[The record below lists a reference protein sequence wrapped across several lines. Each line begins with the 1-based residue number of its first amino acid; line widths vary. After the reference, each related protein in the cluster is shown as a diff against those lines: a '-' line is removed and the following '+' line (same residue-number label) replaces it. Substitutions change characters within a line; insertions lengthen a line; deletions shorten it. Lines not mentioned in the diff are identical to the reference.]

1 MKLIA
6 GNWKMFKGPEATRAF
21 CEAFEAP
28 DGVEAVLCPPFVS
41 LPAAVE
47 RGHTIFAQ
55 NVHWADEGAFTGEVS
70 APMLLELGVS
80 GAIVGHSE
88 RRQYFGE
95 TDETVARRVA
105 AALGHGLRVIACVG
119 ETLEERE
126 SGQMDLVLRLQ
137 VEAIAD
143 AAGAHE
149 GLVIAYEPV
158 WAIGTGQM
166 ATPGPGARGARVH
179 QEPAR
184 RAGALRRLGQARERR
199 GAALPGRRGRRPRRR
214 RLPRRGIVHGALPDR
229 RQPVVLVILDGWGC
243 APPGPG
249 NAVELAETPVFDRL
263 WAEYPH
269 TTIKA
274 SGEAVGLPPGQM
286 GNSEVG
292 HLTIGSGRV
301 LDQDLQRVNRAI
313 ADGSFFENPA
323 LKAAFDRGGDV
334 HLLGLVSHGGVHSH
348 IEHLQALLRFAPE
361 RTWIHAFTD
370 GRDVSPHAAEHDLAE
385 LPAERIATVSG
396 RYYAMDRDQ
405 RWERTQKAFDA
416 IVEGEGEHADDPV
429 AAVRASYE
437 RGITDEFIE
446 PTVLDGRPRL
456 GRDDAAIF
464 FNFRPDRARQLTKL
478 LLEAGIDVTT
488 MTRYSD
494 ELDTHVA
501 FGEQQVDETL
511 AEVLAEHGLR
521 QLHAAETEKYAHVT
535 YFFNGGSEEEWPG
548 ETRLLVPSP
557 REVGTYDKQPEMSAE
572 EVAAR
577 FCEELERG
585 GYSFAVVNFANPDM
599 VGHTGVIPAVVK
611 AVETTDACLGRVV
624 ETVERLGG
632 VALITADHGNAEQML
647 EADGKSPHTAH
658 TSNLVPLVVTDPD
671 ARLRDDGELSD
682 LAPTVLAYLGLRKPL
697 QMAGENLCN

>member
-1 MKLIA
+1 M
-6 GNWKMFKGPEATRAF
+6 
-21 CEAFEAP
+21 
-28 DGVEAVLCPPFVS
+28 
-41 LPAAVE
+41 
-47 RGHTIFAQ
+47 
-55 NVHWADEGAFTGEVS
+55 
-70 APMLLELGVS
+70 
-80 GAIVGHSE
+80 
-88 RRQYFGE
+88 
-95 TDETVARRVA
+95 
-105 AALGHGLRVIACVG
+105 
-119 ETLEERE
+119 
-126 SGQMDLVLRLQ
+126 
-137 VEAIAD
+137 
-143 AAGAHE
+143 
-149 GLVIAYEPV
+149 
-158 WAIGTGQM
+158 
-166 ATPGPGARGARVH
+166 
-179 QEPAR
+179 
-184 RAGALRRLGQARERR
+184 
-199 GAALPGRRGRRPRRR
+199 
-214 RLPRRGIVHGALPDR
+214 
-229 RQPVVLVILDGWGC
+229 
-243 APPGPG
+243 
-249 NAVELAETPVFDRL
+249 
-263 WAEYPH
+263 
-269 TTIKA
+269 
-274 SGEAVGLPPGQM
+274 
-286 GNSEVG
+286 
-292 HLTIGSGRV
+292 
-301 LDQDLQRVNRAI
+301 
-313 ADGSFFENPA
+313 
-323 LKAAFDRGGDV
+323 
-334 HLLGLVSHGGVHSH
+334 HLLGLVSRGGVHSH
-348 IEHLQALLRFAPE
+348 LEHLQALLRFAPE

-385 LPAERIATVSG
+385 LPADRIATVAG

-416 IVEGEGEHADDPV
+416 IVEGKGEHADDPV

-437 RGITDEFIE
+437 HGVTDEFIE

-478 LLEAGIDVTT
+478 LLDAGIDVTT

-535 YFFNGGSEEEWPG
+535 YFFNGGREEEWPG
-548 ETRLLVPSP
+548 ETRLLAPSP
-557 REVGTYDKQPEMSAE
+557 REVGTYDKKPEMSAE

-577 FCEELERG
+577 FCAELERG

-647 EADGKSPHTAH
+647 EPDGTSPHTAH
-658 TSNLVPLVVTDPD
+658 TSNPVPLIVTDPE

-697 QMAGENLCN
+697 QMSGRKSLQLAHFGWLHGRIRRLYSAGLVTGPARSRRPAEGATG